1 MSSMPPAQLVQH
13 LSAELSPMLAVAGF
27 ELVDVE
33 FESAG
38 GLVVRILVDLAEI
51 SDGPFGRIDL
61 EGVSQAT
68 RLIDTHLDA
77 ADPIEQAFT
86 LEVSSPGLERP
97 LRTPAHFARF
107 IGTEIAVKTVVGTPG
122 ERRIAG
128 TLIEA
133 DPDAEGGF
141 AVASRAGE
149 QRIAYSSI
157 DRARTVFR
165 WGEEIG
171 PGETASGQ
179 PRKKGALPKGQRP
192 LHPKSAQAEAGA
204 LASRSPQIDKQLSTG
219 RLARTTE
226 PENPEVTS

>member
-1 MSSMPPAQLVQH
+1 MSSMPPAQLAQH
-13 LSAELSPMLAVAGF
+13 LSAELGPMLAESGF

-51 SDGPFGRIDL
+51 AEGPFGRIDL

-68 RLIDTHLDA
+68 RLIDAHLDA
-77 ADPIEQAFT
+77 SDPIEQAFT

-107 IGTEIAVKTVVGTPG
+107 IGSEIAVKTVPGTPG

-128 TLIEA
+128 TLMQA
-133 DPDAEGGF
+133 DPDPEGGF
-141 AVASRAGE
+141 AVADRTGE
-149 QRIAYSSI
+149 HRVAYASV

-192 LHPKSAQAEAGA
+192 VHPKAKQAEASA
-204 LASRSPQIDKQLSTG
+204 LASRSPQIDTELSTG
-219 RLARTTE
+219 RPARTTE
-226 PENPEVTS
+226 TENPEVTS